1 MSSILED
8 LGFDL
13 SDAELSDT
21 RSAVSKTLTGIGAVL
36 WFTIPLVLWVQI
48 LIANVYRPLPSA
60 IAQTPTVQTTAQT
73 NATPETEDVQG
84 QPRLLKLAVTL
95 NHPADLKVKQGDAI
109 KSGQPIAD
117 RAQERL
123 KAIAQKREYE
133 VSLARLQLK
142 SAPPV
147 SPQPVPKPMDLPIAS
162 DAEELAGIESAQL
175 KVQEV
180 EQKLAVQSIKIE
192 ELTALDEEDLPDAV
206 MPHEQARSE
215 VLEQDLQEAKAQLNL
230 AQAKWQNTKYER
242 RDREYQHRQN
252 LIRYQQEQNQ
262 VAANY
267 QRALAEYHRQEQD
280 RQFQIAAL
288 REKIAAVDT
297 QIQQLSV
304 VRSPYAGE
312 IRRVKFV
319 GQDNHQLNVELLL
332 AASPARSPDI
342 RLR

>member
-1 MSSILED
+1 MSMSSSILED

-13 SDAELSDT
+13 SDVEVGGK
-21 RSAVSKTLTGIGAVL
+21 RSAVSKSLIRIGAVL
-36 WFTIPLVLWVQI
+36 WFAIPLVLWVQI
-48 LIANVYRPLPSA
+48 LVANIYRPLPIA
-60 IAQTPTVQTTAQT
+60 IAQTPTVQTTA
-73 NATPETEDVQG
+73 TPETDDVQG

-95 NHPADLKVKQGDAI
+95 NHPADLKVKQGDAVR
-109 KSGQPIAD
+109 SGQPIAD
-117 RAQERL
+117 RAQERI
-123 KAIAQKREYE
+123 KTIAQKREYE
-133 VSLARLQLK
+133 ISLARLQLK
-142 SAPPV
+142 PEPPV
-147 SPQPVPKPMDLPIAS
+147 SPQPVPKPLDLPIAS

-175 KVQEV
+175 KVKEA

-206 MPHEQARSE
+206 MPHEHARSE

-230 AQAKWQNTKYER
+230 AQAKWQNAKYER
-242 RDREYQHRQN
+242 RDREYQHHQN

-288 REKIAAVDT
+288 REKVAAVDT